1 MSEKRVQLNNIV
13 KSQLPNYVRDEF
25 PLIEEFLKQYYFAQ
39 EFQGGPVDL
48 IQNIDKYVKIDE
60 TTNLSESAFIG
71 VDISDLDETIT
82 ISGSL
87 SPQGTK
93 GFPDEYGLLQI
104 GDEIITYTGKTEFS
118 FTGCI
123 RGFSGVT
130 SLKDDYTNELVFK
143 TSESSSHKAGSEL
156 KNLSILF
163 LKEFLTKTKRQILP
177 GLENKSFNEGLNEK
191 LFLKNARDFYLSK
204 GTDRGFEILFKALYN
219 EDVKI
224 TKPSELLSTPSN
236 AQWRVTNDLVVEP
249 VFGDPEKL
257 QGSTLFQDPYGQKI
271 NKAYGPI
278 TYVEK
283 INVGAGQT
291 YYKLIFDAGYNRDI
305 RVSGSIYGDF
315 QVQPKTKVIGKVSA
329 GSSSIIVDSTV
340 GFEHDGELF
349 VTYNDSTTGI
359 VSYKSK
365 SLNQFFDCSDVDK
378 DILDATPI
386 GINTFA
392 YGTSAFD
399 DNELIEVRINSVL
412 SNIEG
417 EGGATLQGRGD
428 VARIKTFG
436 VDDDSYK
443 AKNWVYNVSS
453 SYKVNTFSLLDS
465 SDNTYRLNLN
475 VDHYFYL
482 GDTLDVIFSNGQVKT
497 ATVIGIPSGKSITI
511 RGQGVLSENLTYIV
525 KKNLRRVNSNSFP
538 NTSIYTANV
547 QNLYRS
553 RENNNKYLVA
563 SPSIPN
569 YRSQP
574 IVSTNRSIQFSGTFS
589 GDTFNISPLDH
600 GFHTGDAVY
609 YSSNGNLEN
618 SSSLF
623 NEGLYF
629 VKRVNRNSVKFA
641 LSRSNLYNSKYI
653 NIEFPVTVYNDKLT
667 PFNLRNK
674 TLTSQKIF
682 REIDLPKKDSSSVK
696 TDPGFT
702 GIFVNGVEL
711 LNYKSSD
718 SVNYGKIEKINVT
731 SPGLDYD
738 VINPPSLI
746 ISDLV
751 GTGATGNV
759 AISGS
764 LQEVRVIDPGFDYID
779 TPIVRITGG
788 NGIGARASVTMRQLT
803 HVVPF
808 SSVLNVGT
816 GATLSTIGF
825 GTYHKFRSGE
835 EVIYRTGSQKA
846 ISGITTN
853 ALYYVSIVN
862 NTTVKLHETAGDA
875 ISGINTVT
883 LSSLGEGN
891 HRLES
896 VNKKLLVDSISVI
909 DAGTGY
915 ENKRRTT
922 LPVGINTALNTI
934 TIKNH
939 DYNSGEIVKYIS
951 EGTEISGLTS
961 GSEYYVTKV
970 DDNNFKLS
978 EINVGVSTVKELYYK
993 SKEYINFSSI
1003 GTGTHV
1009 FNYPDITV
1017 SLVGSVGISSIGEEN
1032 FEAKIQPIFRGE
1044 VTSVHLSN
1052 NGVGYGSS
1060 EVINFER
1067 DPLVTLSTGTEA
1079 QLLPVVS
1086 GGKITEVIILSEGK
1100 NYTSIPD
1107 LTIVGEGVGAVL
1119 TPIIKD
1125 GKFDSVKVIHGGAGY
1140 TQTTSITI
1148 VSSGQGV
1155 EFKPI
1160 LQKWNINLFERNFA
1174 NLTSD
1179 DGFITNGNND
1189 DYGLQYSHLYAPRKL
1204 REELFSV
1211 DQGGNTLYGKTDLR
1225 KINSI
1230 ESTSIDHSPIIGW
1243 AYDGNP
1249 IYGPYG
1255 YSQKIGGSVVL
1266 MNSGYELSLAE
1277 GRPPTSIFPDG
1288 FFVEDY
1294 SYKKVSSE
1302 STLDENNGR
1311 FCITPEFPEGTYA
1324 YFATISNVSDTSG
1337 PFAKYRRP
1345 VFPYVIGNSYK
1356 NSPNIFN
1363 FTGNSNQDHIDINN
1377 GKWSRVINPYNLI
1390 EGTNTYDYTFIPN
1403 NLSQTIDIEA
1413 ISPGFIDSIGIN
1425 SGGNNYKVGDHVV
1438 FDNSNTQGGN
1448 GAFAVVSFVDGRE
1461 VNSISVATTSINGAE
1476 IYPDGKNQYLIIA
1489 ENPHG
1494 LQKNDII
1501 NLSGFN
1507 TTSSYLE
1514 NTYTAGIS
1522 SARLVVA
1529 GLNTTG
1535 YGIDVPATTGI
1546 VTYFSVI
1553 GELTKIRENDILNIQ
1568 TEKVK
1573 VLNVDQRLSRI
1584 RVLREVQG
1592 TTGSAHTATTFLFED
1607 PRKIRINSKKKTNN
1621 ISLRENRQLYFD
1633 PNESVA
1639 LGTSFGV
1646 GIGTTITFSNPGTGL
1661 TQVYIPT
1668 KSIWYPNHNLAT
1680 GDVLTYNFTNGSGIV
1695 VAEEGNVGVGTTL
1708 RNGQNLFAVRV
1719 NENLIGISTVRVG
1732 LDTNGTFV
1740 GIASTYRD
1748 SRSLYFVGVGTGVIH
1763 SFKTNYNVL
1772 TAEVTRNIV
1781 TVSTATS
1788 HGLSPQHSVN
1798 ISVNPKK
1805 SVTYTVKYND
1815 HHRKLIINPKSF
1827 VSGDVNIKDNTITI
1841 DSHGLVTG
1849 DKVIHTSSNA
1859 SGGLTHNA
1867 IYYIVKVDNNRFKL
1881 AISRYNATQIVPIT
1895 IDITSANSGVI
1906 NPINPGLKV
1915 YKNSTVTFDL
1925 SDSSL
1930 SYANF
1935 STRYPAFLF
1944 ELYTSP
1950 KFAKVWDKPENSD
1963 VFYVT
1968 RQGVN
1973 GVSPNA
1979 KVVLTIDEKVPDTLF
1994 YRLVPIYESDLPLVK
2009 KEVVSDFE
2017 SYNGC
2022 QIQVKSSVY
2031 SGRHPISI
2039 GSSTEFTYTLK
2050 DVPETTS
2057 YTSTNSNINYKTD
2070 CTHTTGPIRDI
2081 SITNGGKNYYS
2092 LPGITSVRSKT
2103 GTGALLEANS
2113 STIGRI
2119 KTTKINDIG
2128 FDFPTDKT
2136 LSPSVNLPQTLK
2148 IKSLASIESI
2158 GVTSVG
2164 KGYLTAPDLLVFDAE
2179 TGLLVEDL
2187 DLKYELGK
2195 TDVQILKNTYGISNL
2210 TPRIVPVHN
2219 SNGVGISTIS
2229 YNTSNKNATATL
2241 SKEFSDTNDF
2251 PFKVNDKILI
2261 ENVSI
2266 GVGSTGRGYNSD
2278 KYGFELFTVVSTDEN
2293 IGGAGA
2299 TVTFS
2304 LADYYDDTT
2313 TIPGKFDAFNNSA
2326 ARMIPEKHFPR
2337 FEINLKNNDFG
2348 VGEEVTS
2355 GSFKGIVEGWDPN
2368 NSVLRISSKD
2378 NFLEGQLVKGSS
2390 TKTQG
2395 IASKVYYNEAFLN
2408 VDAKSKVTRGWQV
2421 NSGFLNDDLQ
2431 RIQDSDYYQNFSYA
2445 LKSRVPYETWNDSVS
2460 ALNHTVGLK
2469 KFSDYQLESSTSSL
2483 SSMVVGISTELTS
2496 FQIVSDLIGYAN
2508 LNCVYDFDLVKES
2521 TFEIG
2526 DETLTTEILFANRT
2540 LTDFEES
2547 VGNRVLDI
2555 DDMSGTFNSN
2565 PRSTPYEVVSSFN
2578 VDRARAMKFLTLVKD
2593 RRYTT
2598 QRQLLLVDLVH
2609 DGAIAY
2615 TNQYGRLETTY
2626 DQGSFDFN
2634 IFGDAGQ
2641 LLFYP
2646 THFALNDYDV
2656 STLAYRLDDDLIE
2669 YGTTTIGPTV
2679 IQNQSVSLASGIT
2692 TTIVSIAK
2700 TYTSAKLLIEITPD
2714 TNNTKRYELNQLNI
2728 VHNGTDVSFVEY
2740 APLSTSLNEFAV
2752 AGLGTYNAY
2761 ISGAD
2766 LKVDFTPGFNVGVG
2780 STGIVNT
2787 VLVGLANST
2796 NTGSGSHFMK
2806 HAQLETTTTQISA
2819 SPFPTQTVIAEYQTD
2834 TFTGYDGAYCFIQ
2847 ACNMSTN
2854 HYQFSEYLV
2863 VDDYVEGI
2871 PNPKTYDTE
2880 FGVVETLSGVGTIG
2894 SRILTNSVGIAAT
2907 VQILFT
2913 PIRGVPVRINT
2924 FMNAIR
2930 GQDDTQSETTYHE
2943 GTVKTGLG
2951 LYEGTERD
2959 IKSAFPLYHRENPI
2973 FERSFVGNDTE
2984 IVDTD
2989 NDVIIIP
2996 NHFFVTGEKIKYFHG
3011 DKGIGISNTSF
3022 PGVGITNRLPEDLY
3036 IVKVDNN
3043 KVRIAPTAE
3052 KALKSAPDY
3061 VNLTSVGIGTSHRF
3075 VMQNPNNKCIIS
3087 LDNNIQSPIV
3097 ATSVTTR
3104 LSESVF
3110 TTDDLFKFDSTKD
3123 FLGGDLIKMN
3133 NEIMKIEAVGVGSTN
3148 TIRVRRA
3155 RLGTFVAGYSTGTQ
3169 ITKVTGNFNIV
3180 DNILNFVE
3188 PPFGNTP
3195 LGTTTNPP
3203 DEVDWVGIST
3213 GSSFHGRVF
3222 LRSGIPNG
3230 TLDPYSKNYI
3240 FDDISQDF
3248 DTQTKQFVLKSSG
3261 QNVSGISGDN
3271 AIFLIND
3278 IFQGPG
3284 ESRDYKLIES
3294 AGITSAII
3302 NGVPQSVTHDV
3313 GISSFPRGGIILS
3326 VAVDSKGS
3334 GYQPL
3339 VAAGGTAV
3347 VSAAGTIASIGIGN
3361 SGSGYRAGIQTVS
3374 VSIREKSITAN
3385 NIVAIGTA
3393 QIIDGHITGVAVT
3406 NGQVFYAPRNL
3417 SNFLYDNTTGIS
3429 TITTATAHN
3438 LSIGDE
3444 ITFTGI
3450 AMTCDYA
3457 PQVNV
3462 VNAVYDNTT
3471 GIMTVT
3477 TDDEHKLQSSGQRS
3491 TVLLTGIGFT
3501 CDLDLGISTHFYPR
3515 STDPAY
3521 CGASVIS
3528 VASTTEF
3535 TVGVGT
3541 HVTPHFYNSGGTV
3554 QAAEIFPRSS
3564 DEIKANA
3571 SAFVTK
3577 INSSTDFETNV
3588 GVSTRVHFYSRCGN
3602 VQKVFDVEF
3611 DDPLSYNNI
3620 PLVYTSGNTGPGLGT
3635 QAVVDIVVGQGSSV
3649 IDFNFRQYGYGF
3661 KPSESLTI
3669 PFGGL
3674 TGIPTTSGYEEF
3686 ELIIDE
3692 IFSDKFTGWSI
3703 GQLQV
3708 LDSIDELIDGSRNSF
3723 PLSVG
3728 TNQISIVAGRGSLIN
3743 VQDVLLVFVNNIL
3756 QVPGKGY
3763 TFEGGSTITFTESIK
3778 IGDDVKILFYKGSGD
3793 IDVIRRE
3800 IIETVK
3806 IGDNL
3811 QIGYDSSVGQPS
3823 YFQEE
3828 ERSVMQINSVDSV
3841 NTNPYFGPG
3850 KNSDTSLLRP
3860 VVWCRQTEDKIVDGL
3875 EVGKD
3880 RELYEPIIK
3889 PTASLI
3895 RTVGVGATI
3904 LYVDN
3909 VRPFFDGKNENDAS
3923 LDFQKDVV
3931 LIGTEEVIG
3940 AAATAVVSPTGSI
3953 TSIVISDGGS
3963 GYTSAPLVSIG
3974 GTEQRVGLGTTAT
3987 VVASITAGIVTSI
4000 NITDGGS
4007 GYSQLNP
4014 PPILIAPPTIK
4025 REVNEVFSYN
4035 GDSGVIVGYGASTFD
4050 PGGNKIIL
4058 DLHIP
4063 FNSELRNPVLVGS
4076 AITLTSLTAGDYF
4089 LVQNSINRLEGNEKF
4104 ETFAAND
4111 FNFVNQVGVATDNID
4126 TIYQVESTELVETS
4140 ISGITTTV
4148 KRIFTRIT
4156 GIGSTAYDS
4165 TLITKD
4171 STEYTYDS
4179 VGNVYT
4185 AGISTNPEHY
4195 FGDFCWGKITLVGRS
4210 ELNEFKSYSGQ
4221 IDFRVG
4227 ISTSDI
4233 VQRDIALKYK
4243 KYIV

>member
-25 PLIEEFLKQYYFAQ
+25 PLIEEFLEQYYIAQ
-39 EFQGGPVDL
+39 EFQGAPVDL
-48 IQNIDKYVKIDE
+48 IQNIDKYIKIDE
-60 TTNLSESAFIG
+60 TTNLTESAFIG
-71 VDISDLDETIT
+71 VGIDEFDETIT
-82 ISGSL
+82 VSGSL
-87 SPQGTK
+87 SPQGTR
-93 GFPDEYGLLQI
+93 GFPDSYGLLQI
-104 GDEIITYTGKTEFS
+104 GDEIITYTGKTDFS

-130 SLKDDYTNELVFK
+130 SLKDDFNADQLVFK
-143 TSESSSHKAGSEL
+143 TSESSNHESGSEV

-163 LKEFLTKTKRQILP
+163 LKEFLQKTKRQILP
-177 GLENKSFNEGLNEK
+177 GIENKSFNEDLNEK
-191 LFLKNARDFYLSK
+191 LFLKNARDFYLAK

-224 TKPSELLSTPSN
+224 VKPSELLSTPSN
-236 AQWRVTNDLVVEP
+236 AQWRITNDLVVEP

-257 QGSTLFQDPYGQKI
+257 QGSTLFQDPYGSKI

-278 TYVEK
+278 TFVEK

-291 YYKLIFDAGYNRDI
+291 YYKLVFDAGYNRDI

-315 QVQPKTKVIGKVSA
+315 QVQPKTKVIGRVSA
-329 GSSSIIVDSTV
+329 GSSAIVVDSTV
-340 GFEHDGELF
+340 GFESDGELYLNYEDNT
-349 VTYNDSTTGI
+349 VGI
-359 VSYKSK
+359 ISYRSK
-365 SLNQFFDCSDVDK
+365 TLNQFLDCTNIDSNIPDS
-378 DILDATPI
+378 TSI

-392 YGTSAFD
+392 YGTAAFD

-412 SNIEG
+412 SDLEVTEN
-417 EGGATLQGRGD
+417 AYLQGRGD
-428 VARIKTFG
+428 TAKIKTFG
-436 VDDDSYK
+436 VDDNSFK
-443 AKNWVYNVSS
+443 AKNWLYNVSP
-453 SYKVNTFSLLDS
+453 SYKVNTFDLLDS
-465 SDNTYRLNLN
+465 SDNTYNLNLN
-475 VDHYFYL
+475 VNHYFYL
-482 GDTLDVIFSNGQVKT
+482 GDGIELIYSNGQKKT
-497 ATVIGIPSGKSITI
+497 ATVIGIPSGKSITV
-511 RGQGVLSENLTYIV
+511 RGQGQLSENLNYTV
-525 KKNLRRVNSNSFP
+525 KKSIRRVTSNSFV
-538 NTSIYTANV
+538 NASIYTANI

-553 RENNNKYLVA
+553 KKNKDNYLVA
-563 SPSIPN
+563 SGSLPN
-569 YRSQP
+569 YNSQP
-574 IVSTNRSIQFSGTFS
+574 IVTTDRSITFSGTFI
-589 GDTFNISPLDH
+589 GDEITISQLDH
-600 GFHTGDAVY
+600 GFYTGDSVY
-609 YSSNGNLEN
+609 YTSNGN
-618 SSSLF
+618 SSLF
-623 NEGLYF
+623 DDGLYF
-629 VKRVNRNSVKFA
+629 VERVNRNTVKFA

-653 NIEFPVTVYNDKLT
+653 NFENSVRILNNTIT
-667 PFNLRNK
+667 PFDLKNK
-674 TLTSQKIF
+674 TLTSQKIL
-682 REIDLPKKDSSSVK
+682 REINPPSETTLPS
-696 TDPGFT
+696 TTNPGFT

-711 LNYKSSD
+711 LNYKSGD
-718 SVNYGKIEKINVT
+718 SINYGKIEKINIT
-731 SPGLDYD
+731 SPGYNYD
-738 VINPPSLI
+738 VVNTPTLI
-746 ISDLV
+746 VSDQV
-751 GTGATGNV
+751 GTGATGYA
-759 AISGS
+759 AISGV
-764 LQEVRVIDPGFDYID
+764 LKEIRVIDPGFDYISAP
-779 TPIVRITGG
+779 TVKITGG
-788 NGIGARASVTMRQLT
+788 NGEGAKASPTMRQT
-803 HVVPF
+803 VHSVPF
-808 SSVLNVGT
+808 SSSLNVTT
-816 GATLSTIGF
+816 GATDSTIGF
-825 GTYHKFRSGE
+825 STYHKFRIGE
-835 EVIYRTGSQKA
+835 PVIYKTGSQKA
-846 ISGITTN
+846 ISGISTGSI
-853 ALYYVSIVN
+853 YYTSIVN
-862 NTTVKLHETAGDA
+862 SNTVKLHETRGDA
-875 ISGINTVT
+875 LAGINTIT
-883 LSSLGEGN
+883 LSAVGEGN
-891 HRLES
+891 HNLES
-896 VNKKLLVDSISVI
+896 VNRKLLVDSISVI
-909 DAGTGY
+909 DSGSGY
-915 ENKRRTT
+915 ENKKRTV
-922 LPVGINTALNTI
+922 LPVGINTATNVI
-934 TIKNH
+934 TIKDH
-939 DYNSGEIVKYIS
+939 DYKSGEIVKYTS
-951 EGTEISGLTS
+951 EGTEISGLNS

-978 EINVGVSTVKELYYK
+978 NINVGVSTVKELFYNE
-993 SKEYINFSSI
+993 KEYVNLTSSGS
-1003 GTGTHV
+1003 GTQV

-1032 FEAKIQPIFRGE
+1032 FEAVIQPIFRGE
-1044 VTSVHLSN
+1044 VTSVHLTS

-1060 EVINFER
+1060 EIINFER
-1067 DPLVTLSTGTEA
+1067 TPLVTLSTGTEA

-1086 GGKITEVIILSEGK
+1086 GGRITEVIILNSGK

-1107 LTIVGEGVGAVL
+1107 LTIEGEGIGGVL
-1119 TPIIKD
+1119 TPVIEN
-1125 GKFDSVKVIHGGAGY
+1125 GRFTSVKVIHGGINY
-1140 TQTTSITI
+1140 TQETSIVI
-1148 VSSGQGV
+1148 NSSGQGA
-1155 EFKPI
+1155 EFKPV
-1160 LQKWNINLFERNFA
+1160 LQKWTINLFERHFNNFT
-1174 NLTSD
+1174 LD
-1179 DGFITNGNND
+1179 DGFLTNGNND
-1189 DYGLQYSHLYAPRKL
+1189 SYGLQYSHIYSPRKL
-1204 REELFSV
+1204 REQLFSV

-1230 ESTSIDHSPIIGW
+1230 ESTSLDHSPIIGW

-1255 YSQKIGGSVVL
+1255 YSKRSGGSVVS
-1266 MNSGYELSLAE
+1266 MKSGYQLSISE
-1277 GRPPTSIFPDG
+1277 DRPPSSVFPEG
-1288 FFVEDY
+1288 LFIEDY
-1294 SYKKVSSE
+1294 EHKNVLSE

-1311 FCITPEFPEGTYA
+1311 FCVTPEFPEGTYA

-1337 PFAKYRRP
+1337 PFSKYRRP
-1345 VFPYVIGNSYK
+1345 VFPYLIGDSFK
-1356 NSPNIFN
+1356 NSPNISN
-1363 FTGNSNQDHIDINN
+1363 FSGNANQDYIDLNN
-1377 GKWSRVINPYNLI
+1377 SEWSRVINPYNLI
-1390 EGTNTYDYTFIPN
+1390 EEDSNYSYTFIPN
-1403 NLSQTIDIEA
+1403 NLSQTIDIESIA
-1413 ISPGFIDSIGIN
+1413 PGTINSIGIN
-1425 SGGNNYKVGDHVV
+1425 SGGTNYRVGDQVV
-1438 FDNSNTQGGN
+1438 FDNSNTQGS
-1448 GAFAVVSFVDGRE
+1448 GASAVVSLVDGKE
-1461 VNSISVATTSINGAE
+1461 VNSVSVATSTIAGVE
-1476 IYPDGKNQYLIIA
+1476 IYPDGKDQYLIVA
-1489 ENPHG
+1489 DNPHN
-1494 LQKNDII
+1494 LQKDDII
-1501 NLSGFN
+1501 NITGFN

-1514 NTYTAGIS
+1514 NSYSAGIT
-1522 SARLVVA
+1522 SARLVIA

-1535 YGIDVPATTGI
+1535 YGVSAPSVTGI

-1553 GELTKIRENDILNIQ
+1553 GELAKVRENDVLNIQ

-1573 VLNVDQRLSRI
+1573 VLNVDYKLSRI

-1592 TTGSAHTATTFLFED
+1592 TTGSAHTATTSLFED
-1607 PRKIRINSKKKTNN
+1607 PRKIRISAKKKLNN
-1621 ISLRENRQLYFD
+1621 TSVRENRQLYFD

-1646 GIGTTITFSNPGTGL
+1646 GIGTTISFSNPGTGL
-1661 TQVYIPT
+1661 TEIFVPT
-1668 KSIWYPNHNLAT
+1668 KSIYYPNHNLAT
-1680 GDVLTYNFTNGSGIV
+1680 GDALTYNFSNGNGIV

-1708 RNGQNLFAVRV
+1708 SDGQNLFAVRV
-1719 NENLIGISTVRVG
+1719 SESLIGISTVRVG
-1732 LDTNGTFV
+1732 LDTSGTFV
-1740 GIASTYRD
+1740 GVTSTYRD

-1763 SFKTNYNVL
+1763 SFKTNYDVL
-1772 TAEVTRNIV
+1772 TAEVNRNIV
-1781 TVSTATS
+1781 TVSTAST
-1788 HGLSPQHSVN
+1788 HGISPEHAVN
-1798 ISVNPKK
+1798 ITVNPRNTI
-1805 SVTYTVKYND
+1805 TYIVKYND
-1815 HHRKLIINPKSF
+1815 HHRKLIINPQSF
-1827 VSGDVNIKDNTITI
+1827 VAGDVNVNENTITLE
-1841 DSHGLVTG
+1841 SHGFVTG
-1849 DKVIHTSSNA
+1849 DKVIHTSSGA
-1859 SGGLTHNA
+1859 SGGLTHNQV
-1867 IYYIVKVDNNRFKL
+1867 YYIVRVDNNNVKL
-1881 AISRYNATQIVPIT
+1881 ATSRYNAVQVIPIT
-1895 IDITSANSGVI
+1895 VDITSASSGTI
-1906 NPINPGLKV
+1906 NPINPALKV
-1915 YKNSTVTFDL
+1915 YKNSTIVFDL

-1930 SYANF
+1930 SYVNF
-1935 STRYPAFLF
+1935 STRYPAFDF
-1944 ELYTSP
+1944 NFYVNSN
-1950 KFAKVWDKPENSD
+1950 FAKVWDKPNDSKD
-1963 VFYVT
+1963 FYVT
-1968 RQGVN
+1968 KQGEV
-1973 GVSPNA
+1973 GVSDDA
-1979 KVVLTIDEKVPDTLF
+1979 KATLIVDEKLPDVLF
-1994 YRLVPIYESDLPLVK
+1994 YKLVPVYESDIPER
-2009 KEVVSDFE
+2009 KENIVTDFE
-2017 SYNGC
+2017 SYNAA
-2022 QIQVKSSVY
+2022 QIQVKNSVY
-2031 SGRHPISI
+2031 SGRHSISI

-2050 DVPETTS
+2050 EIPEKTS
-2057 YTSTNSNINYKTD
+2057 YSSTNSDLSYKTD
-2070 CTHTTGPIRDI
+2070 CTHTTGPICQI
-2081 SITNGGKNYYS
+2081 SITNKGKNYYS
-2092 LPGITSVRSKT
+2092 LPGISSVKSKT

-2113 STIGRI
+2113 SDIGKVKR
-2119 KTTKINDIG
+2119 TKINDIG
-2128 FDFPTDKT
+2128 YDFPTDST
-2136 LSPSVNLPQTLK
+2136 LSPSVNLPQVIK
-2148 IKSLASIESI
+2148 IASLASIESI
-2158 GVTSVG
+2158 GVSSVG
-2164 KGYLTAPDLLVFDAE
+2164 KGYLTSPKLLVFDAE
-2179 TGLLVEDL
+2179 TGRLVEDV
-2187 DLKYELGK
+2187 DLQYDLGT
-2195 TDVQILKNTYGISNL
+2195 TDIKILKNTYGISNL
-2210 TPRIVPVHN
+2210 TPRILPVHN

-2241 SKEFSDTNDF
+2241 INEFSDTNDF
-2251 PFKVNDKILI
+2251 PFKVNDKILV
-2261 ENVSI
+2261 ENVSV
-2266 GVGSTGRGYNSD
+2266 GVGSTARGYNSD
-2278 KYGFELFTVVSTDEN
+2278 KYGYNLFTVVSTDEN

-2304 LADYYDDTT
+2304 LSDYYNDSVTT
-2313 TIPGKFDAFNNSA
+2313 PGVFDSVNNSA
-2326 ARMIPEKHFPR
+2326 ARIIPEKHFPQ
-2337 FEINLKNNDFG
+2337 FNITLTTNDFG
-2348 VGEEVTS
+2348 VGEEVRC
-2355 GSFKGIVEGWDPN
+2355 GSSIGIVESWDSGN
-2368 NSVLRISSKD
+2368 GILRISSKED
-2378 NFLEGQLVKGSS
+2378 FPQGEIVKGLS

-2395 IASKVYYNEAFLN
+2395 IASKVYYSEGFLN
-2408 VDAKSKVTRGWQV
+2408 LEAKSKVVRGWQV

-2445 LKSRVPYETWNDSVS
+2445 LKSRVPYQTWNESVS
-2460 ALNHTVGLK
+2460 SLNHTVGLK
-2469 KFSDYQLESSTSSL
+2469 KFSDYQLESSSTNA

-2496 FQIVSDLIGYAN
+2496 FQIVSDLIGVAD

-2547 VGNRVLDI
+2547 VGNRVLNV
-2555 DDMSGTFNSN
+2555 DDMSGLFNSN

-2578 VDRARAMKFLTLVKD
+2578 IDRARAMKFLTLVKD

-2598 QRQLLLVDLVH
+2598 QRQLLIVDLVH

-2615 TNQYGRLETTY
+2615 TNQYGRLESVY

-2646 THFALNDYDV
+2646 TNFALNDYDV
-2656 STLAYRLDDDLIE
+2656 STLAYRLDDDLIG
-2669 YGTTTIGPTV
+2669 YGTTNIGPTV
-2679 IQNQSVSLASGIT
+2679 IKNDTVSLASGIT

-2700 TYTSAKLLIEITPD
+2700 TYSSAKVLIELTPD
-2714 TNNTKRYELNQLNI
+2714 TNNTNRYEFNQLNI
-2728 VHNGTDVSFVEY
+2728 VHDGTDVTFIEY

-2761 ISGAD
+2761 LEGSS

-2780 STGIVNT
+2780 STGIINT
-2787 VLVGLANST
+2787 VTIGLPDVT
-2796 NTGSGSHFMK
+2796 NTGSGSHTMK
-2806 HAQLETTTTQISA
+2806 HAKFETTTTSISA
-2819 SPFPTQTVIAEYQTD
+2819 APYPTQHVIAEYQTD
-2834 TFTGYDGAYCFIQ
+2834 SFTGYDGAYCFIQ
-2847 ACNMSTN
+2847 AHNESDSS
-2854 HYQFSEYLV
+2854 YQFSEFIV

-2871 PNPKTYDTE
+2871 PDSETYDTE
-2880 FGVVETLSGVGTIG
+2880 FGYIETSAGIGTIG

-2913 PIRGVPVRINT
+2913 PIPGTPVKVNT
-2924 FMNAIR
+2924 FLNAIR
-2930 GQDDTQSETTYHE
+2930 GQDDTQSSVTHHE
-2943 GTVKTGLG
+2943 GTIKTGIG

-2959 IKSAFPLYHRENPI
+2959 IKRSFEMFHRGNPI
-2973 FERSFVGNDTE
+2973 FERKFIGNDTN

-3022 PGVGITNRLPEDLY
+3022 PGVGVTNRLPEDLY
-3036 IVKVDNN
+3036 VVKVDNN
-3043 KVRIAPTAE
+3043 KIKVAATAE
-3052 KALKSAPDY
+3052 KALKSAPEF

-3104 LSESVF
+3104 STEGVF
-3110 TTDDLFKFDSTKD
+3110 TTDDLIKFDSTKD

-3133 NEIMKIEAVGVGSTN
+3133 NEIMAIEAVGVGSTN
-3148 TIRVRRA
+3148 MIRVRRA

-3169 ITKVTGNFNIV
+3169 ITKVRGNFNII
-3180 DNILNFVE
+3180 DNTLNFAE

-3203 DEVDWVGIST
+3203 DEVDWLGIAT

-3222 LRSGIPNG
+3222 LRSGTPN
-3230 TLDPYSKNYI
+3230 TSADPYSKNYI

-3248 DTQTKQFVLKSSG
+3248 DTQTNEFVLKSEG
-3261 QNVSGISGDN
+3261 QNVSGISADN
-3271 AIFLIND
+3271 AVFLIND

-3284 ESRDYKLIES
+3284 ETKDYKLIES
-3294 AGITSAII
+3294 AGVTTAII

-3326 VAVDSKGS
+3326 VAVDSKGNA
-3334 GYQPL
+3334 YQPL

-3374 VSIREKSITAN
+3374 VSIREKSIDAN

-3393 QIIDGHITGVAVT
+3393 QITDGHITGVAVT
-3406 NGQVFYAPRNL
+3406 NGQVFYAPRHL

-3429 TITTATAHN
+3429 TVTTAIAHN

-3471 GIMTVT
+3471 GIVTIT
-3477 TDDEHKLQSSGQRS
+3477 TDADHKLQASGQRS
-3491 TVLLTGIGFT
+3491 TVILSGIGFT
-3501 CDLDLGISTHFYPR
+3501 CDLDLGIGTHYYPR

-3521 CGASVIS
+3521 CGAAVIS

-3535 TVGVGT
+3535 TVGVGS

-3554 QAAEIFPRSS
+3554 QAAEIFPRAS
-3564 DEIKANA
+3564 DEIKANS

-3588 GVSTRVHFYSRCGN
+3588 GLSTRVHFYSRCGN

-3611 DDPLSYNNI
+3611 DDPLSYTNI
-3620 PLVYTSGNTGPGLGT
+3620 PLVYTSGNTGPGLGSE
-3635 QAVVDIVVGQGSSV
+3635 AVVDIVVGQGSSV
-3649 IDFNFRQYGYGF
+3649 IDFEFKQYGYGF

-3674 TGIPTTSGYEEF
+3674 TGIPTTSGYSEF
-3686 ELIIDE
+3686 ELIVDE

-3708 LDSIDELIDGSRNSF
+3708 LDSIDQYIDGSTSSF

-3728 TNQISIVAGRGSLIN
+3728 TNQISIVAKRGSLIN

-3763 TFEGGSTITFTESIK
+3763 TFEGGSTITFTEAIK
-3778 IGDDVKILFYKGSGD
+3778 VGDDVKILFYKGSGD
-3793 IDVIRRE
+3793 IDVIQQE

-3806 IGDNL
+3806 PGDDL
-3811 QIGYDSSVGQPS
+3811 QIGYDGSIGQPS

-3828 ERSVMQINSVDSV
+3828 ERSVMQITSVDSV
-3841 NTNPYFGPG
+3841 DTNPYFGPG
-3850 KNSDTSLLRP
+3850 KNSDASLLRP
-3860 VVWCRQTEDKIVDGL
+3860 VVWCRQTEDKIIDGI

-3895 RTVGVGATI
+3895 RTVGVGESI
-3904 LYVDN
+3904 LYVN
-3909 VRPFFDGKNENDAS
+3909 HVRPFFDGRNENDTS
-3923 LDFQKDVV
+3923 LTFQNTVV
-3931 LIGTEEVIG
+3931 LIGNEEVTG
-3940 AAATAVVSPTGSI
+3940 AAATAVVSAGGSI

-3963 GYTSAPLVSIG
+3963 GYTSSPLVSVG
-3974 GTEQRVGLGTTAT
+3974 GTGSNAVITSS
-3987 VVASITAGIVTSI
+3987 VTAGVVTSI
-4000 NITDGGS
+4000 TVSNGGS
-4007 GYSQLNP
+4007 GYSQTTP
-4014 PPILIAPPTIK
+4014 PPILITPPVVK

-4063 FNSELRNPVLVGS
+4063 FDSDLRNPVLVGS

-4171 STEYTYDS
+4171 STTFTYDS
-4179 VGNVYT
+4179 VGNIYT

-4195 FGDFCWGKITLVGRS
+4195 FGDYCFGKITLVGRS

-4233 VQRDIALKYK
+4233 VQRDVALKYK
-4243 KYIV
+4243 NFIV